1 MNFRDLI
8 SQDLEE
14 GETTWDI
21 ESGHLTVRI
30 ERNNWPSSSKEGGI
44 IKTFAVNNVSKLKLL
59 DLFTQSLWTR
69 VITDFT

>member
-1 MNFRDLI
+1 MNYGDLI
-8 SQDLEE
+8 SQCMEA
-14 GETTWDI
+14 GETIWDI
-21 ESGHLTVRI
+21 KSGHLTLRI